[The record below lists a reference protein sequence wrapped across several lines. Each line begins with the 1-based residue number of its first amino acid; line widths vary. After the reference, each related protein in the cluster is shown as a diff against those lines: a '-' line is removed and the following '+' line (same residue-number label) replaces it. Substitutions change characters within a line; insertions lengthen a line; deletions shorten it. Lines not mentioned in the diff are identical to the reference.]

1 MKRTL
6 LVFCVTFIIMFSLA
20 YGFLVL
26 QTDEPIPGALS
37 TDLPGSCELIKFG
50 RALQPVVT
58 IAMACPGVDMIRLW
72 PLPVQQPWFEDH
84 DPCYGFWEKCVDL

>member
-1 MKRTL
+1 MKRTF
-6 LVFCVTFIIMFSLA
+6 LVFCVTFIAFSLA

-26 QTDEPIPGALS
+26 RTYEPIPGALS

-50 RALQPVVT
+50 RVLQPVVT
-58 IAMACPGVDMIRLW
+58 IALACPGVDMIQLW

-84 DPCYGFWEKCVDL
+84 DPCYESWEKCIDL